1 MGELGFPIR
10 GQPSTYEALPFNHH
24 SRGEVITEPAEA
36 LVALSFSYIGDSHL
50 R

>member
-36 LVALSFSYIGDSHL
+36 LVALSFFYIGDSHL